1 MFHHYPGV
9 SIMSETKR
17 SSVEYFRLRRLVQ
30 DLESKEGRAT
40 ELVSLYV
47 PPGRQISDA
56 ANNLREEYGTAAN
69 IKSKSTKKNVQDA
82 IESILQRLKLFRQPP
97 ENGLIIFAG
106 AIPRGGQGT
115 EKMETYVIEPPEP
128 INIYYY
134 RCDARFFLD
143 PIKDMLTEKDIY
155 GMIVMDRSDAT
166 FALLRGRRLEILE
179 TLTSGVPSKHDA
191 GGQSARRFQRLIEIA
206 ANEFNK
212 RVAQHAED
220 NFLKIENLKGIII
233 GGPGPTKE
241 DFAKG
246 DFLHYQLQKKV
257 MAVEDLGYTEE
268 PGVYELVE
276 KSQDTLKNVDFVKEK
291 KMMQS
296 FLLLLAKSPNQV
308 TYGEKEVRDKLSKG
322 LVKSLL
328 LSAGLENYR
337 VKYKCQLCGNEKE
350 LTLSKEALLSKGGRD
365 TCEKCGGL
373 MEEGEEKSIVDE
385 LAEIA
390 TNANIKVEVISTE
403 TDEGKMLLGSFGGV
417 VAILRYATSDS

>member
-1 MFHHYPGV
+1 
-9 SIMSETKR
+9 
-17 SSVEYFRLRRLVQ
+17 
-30 DLESKEGRAT
+30 
-40 ELVSLYV
+40 
-47 PPGRQISDA
+47 
-56 ANNLREEYGTAAN
+56 
-69 IKSKSTKKNVQDA
+69 
-82 IESILQRLKLFRQPP
+82 
-97 ENGLIIFAG
+97 
-106 AIPRGGQGT
+106 
-115 EKMETYVIEPPEP
+115 
-128 INIYYY
+128 
-134 RCDARFFLD
+134 
-143 PIKDMLTEKDIY
+143 
-155 GMIVMDRSDAT
+155 MDRSDAT

-179 TLTSGVPSKHDA
+179 TLTSGTPGKHDA

-212 RVAQHAED
+212 RVAEHAEN

-276 KSQDTLKNVDFVKEK
+276 KSQDALKNVDYIKEK
-291 KMMQS
+291 KMMQN

-337 VKYKCQLCGNEKE
+337 VKYKCQLCGSEKE
-350 LTLSKEALLSKGGRD
+350 LTLSKEAILSKGGKD
-365 TCEKCGGL
+365 TCERCGGL
-373 MEEGEEKSIVDE
+373 LEEGEEKSIIDE

-390 TNANIKVEVISTE
+390 TNANLKVEVISTE
-403 TDEGKMLLGSFGGV
+403 TDEGKKLLGSFGGI

>member
-1 MFHHYPGV
+1 MFHHYPGAAV
-9 SIMSETKR
+9 MSETKR
-17 SSVEYFRLRRLVQ
+17 SSLEYFRLKRLVQ
-30 DLESKEGRAT
+30 ELESKEGRAT

-69 IKSKSTKKNVQDA
+69 IKSKSTRKNVQDA
-82 IESILQRLKLFRQPP
+82 IESILQRLKLFRTPP

-106 AIPRGGQGT
+106 AIPRGGPGT
-115 EKMETYVIEPPEP
+115 EKMETFVIEPPEP

-155 GMIVMDRSDAT
+155 GLLVMDRSDAT

-212 RVAQHAED
+212 RVAQHAEN

-246 DFLHYQLQKKV
+246 NFLHYQLQKKV
-257 MAVEDLGYTEE
+257 LSVEDLGYTEE

-276 KSQDTLKNVDFVKEK
+276 KSHDTLKNVEFVKEK
-291 KMMQS
+291 KLVQN

-308 TYGEKEVRDKLSKG
+308 TYGEKEVRDKLSRG

-328 LSAGLENYR
+328 LSSGLENYR
-337 VKYKCQLCGNEKE
+337 VKYKCQVCGNEKE
-350 LTLSKEALLSKGGRD
+350 VTISKEALLSKGGKD

-373 MEEGEEKSIVDE
+373 MEEGDEKSIVDE
-385 LAEIA
+385 LAEMA
-390 TNANIKVEVISTE
+390 ANANAKVEVVSTE
-403 TDEGKMLLGSFGGV
+403 TDEGKMLLGSFGGIV
-417 VAILRYATSDS
+417 SILRYATTEA

>member
-1 MFHHYPGV
+1 MFHHYPGAAL
-9 SIMSETKR
+9 MPETKR
-17 SSVEYFRLRRLVQ
+17 SSVEYFRLKRLVQ
-30 DLESKEGRAT
+30 ELESKEGRAT

-56 ANNLREEYGTAAN
+56 ATNLREEYGTAAN

-82 IESILQRLKLFRQPP
+82 IESILQRLKLFRMPP

-106 AIPRGGQGT
+106 AIPRGGPGS
-115 EKMETYVIEPPEP
+115 EKMETFVIEPPEP

-212 RVAQHAED
+212 RVADHAES

-241 DFAKG
+241 DFHKG
-246 DFLHYQLQKKV
+246 NFLHYQLQKKV

-276 KSQDTLKNVDFVKEK
+276 KSQDTLKNVEFVKEK
-291 KMMQS
+291 KLMQN

-322 LVKSLL
+322 LVKSLM

-337 VKYKCQLCGNEKE
+337 VKYKCQLCGSEKD

-390 TNANIKVEVISTE
+390 ANANVKVEVVSTE
-403 TDEGKMLLGSFGGV
+403 TDEGKMLLGSFGGI
-417 VAILRYATSDS
+417 VAILRYATSES